1 MGSYGLGDRVRIII
15 PDASDP
21 DHQYH
26 GKVGTVVEINMD
38 CLGGLTGNPDDSY
51 IYTIELDDE
60 ELGIMDF
67 RYRDLELKS

>member
-1 MGSYGLGDRVRIII
+1 MGSYELGDRVRVII

-21 DHQYH
+21 DHRYH
-26 GKVGTVVEINMD
+26 GKVGTVVEVNVD
-38 CLGGLTGNPDDSY
+38 GLGGLTGNPDDSY

-60 ELGIMDF
+60 ELGSVDF